1 MNNLE
6 TNLLK
11 YADLVVTKG
20 INIQKNQSV
29 VISCPIER
37 ADFARALA
45 RKAYEKGASE
55 VIVNWLDDEL
65 TLLKYEN
72 APMDVFEEYPQWAVD
87 KSKYYYEKGAAI
99 ISVSATD
106 PELLKNV
113 DPIKIATYNKVAS
126 LANKENMKYTMNDIN
141 SWCVVSV
148 PTKGWAKRVFPEL
161 SEDEAVKKLWEAIFY
176 TTRVDK
182 ENPIEEWD
190 KHVAEMDRNAS
201 FLNEK
206 KFVKLHYTNSK
217 GTDLEVELPKGHIWL
232 SAGSTNANNTVFIAN
247 MPTEEVFTLPKKD
260 GVNGKL
266 FSTKPLNYG
275 GNIIDEMEFTFKDGK
290 VVEYDAKIG
299 KKYLDDM
306 FSVDENGKYLGEV
319 ALVPYDSPI
328 SNSNILFINTLFDEN
343 ASCHFAFGKA
353 YPTCIEGGTEMTDEE
368 LKAHGVN
375 DALIHEDFMVGS
387 SDLSIIGITED
398 GEEIEIFKDGN
409 WAI

>member
-1 MNNLE
+1 MKNFE
-6 TNLLK
+6 ENLLK

-20 INIQKNQSV
+20 INVQEGQPV
-29 VISCPIER
+29 VITCPIER
-37 ADFARALA
+37 ADFARSLA
-45 RKAYEKGASE
+45 KKSYEKGASE
-55 VIVNWLDDEL
+55 VVINWLDDEL

-72 APMDVFEEYPQWAVD
+72 APMEVFESYPQWAVD
-87 KSKYYYEKGAAI
+87 KSKYYYEKGAAL
-99 ISVSATD
+99 ISVHATD
-106 PELLKNV
+106 PELLKEV
-113 DPIKIATYNKVAS
+113 DPTKIATSNKS
-126 LANKENMKYTMNDIN
+126 SSIANKDNMKYTMNDIN

-148 PTKGWAKRVFPEL
+148 PTIGWATKVFPNV
-161 SEDEAVKKLWEAIFY
+161 SEEEAVEKLWEAIFY

-182 ENPIEEWD
+182 ENPIEEWN
-190 KHVAEMDRNAS
+190 KHVGEMDKNAN

-206 KFVKLHYTNSK
+206 KFVSLHYTNSK
-217 GTDLEVELPKGHIWL
+217 GTDLKVELPKGHIWL
-232 SAGSTNANNTVFIAN
+232 SAGSTNAKGTVFIAN
-247 MPTEEVFTLPKKD
+247 IPTEEVFTLPKKD

-306 FSVDENGKYLGEV
+306 FAVDENGMYLGEV

-353 YPTCIEGGTEMTDEE
+353 YPTCLEGGTEMSDEE
-368 LKAHGVN
+368 LKANGVN

-387 SDLSIIGITED
+387 NDLTIIGTTES
-398 GEEIEIFKDGN
+398 GEEIKVFENGN
-409 WAI
+409 WAL

>member
-11 YADLVVTKG
+11 YADLVVSKG
-20 INIQKNQSV
+20 INIQKNQPV

-45 RKAYEKGASE
+45 RKSYEKGASE

-113 DPIKIATYNKVAS
+113 DPTKIATYNKVAS

-148 PTKGWAKRVFPEL
+148 PTKGWAKRVFPNLE
-161 SEDEAVKKLWEAIFY
+161 EDKAVEKLWEAIFY

-182 ENPIEEWD
+182 ENPIEEWN
-190 KHVAEMDRNAS
+190 KHVVEMDKNAS

-206 KFVKLHYTNSK
+206 KFVKLHYKNSK

-232 SAGSTNANNTVFIAN
+232 SAGSTNSKGTVFIAN

-306 FSVDENGKYLGEV
+306 FAVDENGKYLGEV

-353 YPTCIEGGTEMTDEE
+353 YPTCLEGGTEMTDEE

-387 SDLSIIGITED
+387 SDLSIIGTREN

>member
-72 APMDVFEEYPQWAVD
+72 APMEVFEEYPQWAVD

-182 ENPIEEWD
+182 ENPIEEWNE
-190 KHVAEMDRNAS
+190 HVANMDKNAS

-206 KFVKLHYTNSK
+206 KFVKLHYKNSK

-232 SAGSTNANNTVFIAN
+232 SAGSTNSKGTVFIAN

-290 VVEYDAKIG
+290 VVEYNAKVG

-306 FSVDENGKYLGEV
+306 FAVDENGKYLGEV

-353 YPTCIEGGTEMTDEE
+353 YPTCLEGGTEMTEEE

-387 SDLSIIGITED
+387 SDLSIIGVTEN
-398 GEEIEIFKDGN
+398 GEEIEIFRNGN

>member
-1 MNNLE
+1 MKNFE
-6 TNLLK
+6 ENLLK

-20 INIQKNQSV
+20 INVQEGQPV
-29 VISCPIER
+29 VITCPIER
-37 ADFARALA
+37 ADFARSLA
-45 RKAYEKGASE
+45 KKSYEKGASE
-55 VIVNWLDDEL
+55 VVINWLDDEL

-72 APMDVFEEYPQWAVD
+72 APMEVFESYPQWAVD
-87 KSKYYYEKGAAI
+87 KSKYYYEKGAAL
-99 ISVSATD
+99 ISVHATD

-113 DPIKIATYNKVAS
+113 DPKKIATANKVAS
-126 LANKENMKYTMNDIN
+126 IANKDNMKYTMNDIN

-148 PTKGWAKRVFPEL
+148 PTIGWAKRVFSNL
-161 SEDEAVKKLWEAIFY
+161 SAEEAVEKLWEAIFY

-182 ENPIEEWD
+182 DNPVEEWN
-190 KHVAEMDRNAS
+190 KHVGEMDKNAN

-206 KFVKLHYTNSK
+206 KFVSLHYTNSK
-217 GTDLEVELPKGHIWL
+217 GTDLKVELPKGHIWL
-232 SAGSTNANNTVFIAN
+232 SAGSTNAKGTVFIAN
-247 MPTEEVFTLPKKD
+247 IPTEEVFTLPKKD

-306 FSVDENGKYLGEV
+306 FAVDENGMYLGEV

-353 YPTCIEGGTEMTDEE
+353 YPTCLEGGTEMSDEE
-368 LKAHGVN
+368 LKANGVN

-387 SDLSIIGITED
+387 NDLTIIGTTES
-398 GEEIEIFKDGN
+398 GEEIKVFENGN
-409 WAI
+409 WAL